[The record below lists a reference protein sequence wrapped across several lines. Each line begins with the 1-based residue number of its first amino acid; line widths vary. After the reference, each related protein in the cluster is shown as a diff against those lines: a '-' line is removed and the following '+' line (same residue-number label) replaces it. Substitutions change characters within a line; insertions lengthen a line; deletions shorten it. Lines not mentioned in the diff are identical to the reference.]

1 MKFSKSRNSQNNEIL
16 GFEKKLKKTIY
27 FSLIKWKKK

>member
-1 MKFSKSRNSQNNEIL
+1 MKFSKNNEIL
-16 GFEKKLKKTIY
+16 GFEKILKKTIY